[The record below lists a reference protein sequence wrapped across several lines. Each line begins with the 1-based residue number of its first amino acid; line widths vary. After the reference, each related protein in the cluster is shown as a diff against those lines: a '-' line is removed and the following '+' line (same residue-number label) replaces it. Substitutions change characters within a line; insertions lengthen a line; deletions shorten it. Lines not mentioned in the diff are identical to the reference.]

1 MELPLSYTDLNTRRL
16 IEKQHSCQ
24 SSQKCCRATAALKS
38 RRATPPK
45 SPPLPTSPKLW
56 TESVEENGTLGVR
69 LMNLPHSSSSSSFP
83 VFHCPSAPPTPT
95 HRRADCAFPPQ
106 VVNLF
111 SVSLFFSPPSRF
123 VQKSLFWLMISR
135 TQEVTSLFSYILCS
149 PGVHSAPP
157 PLNH

>member
-24 SSQKCCRATAALKS
+24 SSPKCCRATAALKS

-45 SPPLPTSPKLW
+45 SPPLPLPTPHLPKALDRVSLREWHSWCSFNEPTTLVFFIVVPSVSLPLRSPH
-56 TESVEENGTLGVR
+56 
-69 LMNLPHSSSSSSFP
+69 P
-83 VFHCPSAPPTPT
+83 PT

-111 SVSLFFSPPSRF
+111 SVSLSLSLLLLASFKRVFFGS
-123 VQKSLFWLMISR
+123 
-135 TQEVTSLFSYILCS
+135 
-149 PGVHSAPP
+149 
-157 PLNH
+157 